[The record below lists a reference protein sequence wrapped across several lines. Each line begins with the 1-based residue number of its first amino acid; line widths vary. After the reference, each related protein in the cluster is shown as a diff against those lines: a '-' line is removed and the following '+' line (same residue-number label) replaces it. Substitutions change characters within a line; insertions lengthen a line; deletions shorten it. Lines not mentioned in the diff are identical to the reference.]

1 MFLTFSNINFFL
13 LKKVGIKE
21 IVFRIMNKMLHVL
34 ESEVPEAG
42 RGGGFF
48 TELILTCS
56 YHSYQ
61 YHFNTLILDLSGMSI
76 YK

>member
-1 MFLTFSNINFFL
+1 
-13 LKKVGIKE
+13 
-21 IVFRIMNKMLHVL
+21 MNKMLHVL

-42 RGGGFF
+42 GGGGFF